1 MRFAPEIPMPSSTKA
16 APKKDANANIDLAEL
31 NKFSELA
38 SQWWDPTGKFRPLHD
53 INPLRLTL
61 IDEFSGGVKGKRAI
75 DVGCG
80 GGLVSEGLAKMGAQ
94 VTGIDMAD
102 KALAVAKLHSLE
114 ANVVVDYDEAT
125 AEAMAADL
133 PEQFDVVTCLEM
145 LEHVPDPASV
155 VAACAQLAKPGATLY
170 FSTISRT
177 LKAYALTVLGAEYV
191 LGLLPK
197 GTHEYAKFI
206 KPSELINFTRNAGLH
221 VVELRGLNY
230 NPFTHVAKWKEDTT
244 VNYLIVCRKK

>member
-1 MRFAPEIPMPSSTKA
+1 MSKAISSS
-16 APKKDANANIDLAEL
+16 DSNANIDPAEL

-61 IDEFSGGVKGKRAI
+61 IDQTSGGVKGKRAI
-75 DVGCG
+75 DIGCG
-80 GGLVSEGLAKMGAQ
+80 GGLVSEGLARMGAQ
-94 VTGIDMAD
+94 VTGVDMAT
-102 KALAVAKLHSLE
+102 KALAVAKLHALE
-114 ANVVVDYDEAT
+114 ANVVVDYREST
-125 AEAMAADL
+125 AEAMASES

-155 VAACAQLAKPGATLY
+155 VAACAKLAKPGATLY

-177 LKAYALTVLGAEYV
+177 PKAYALTVLGAEYI

-197 GTHEYAKFI
+197 GTHEYAKFL
-206 KPSELINFTRNAGLH
+206 KPSELINFTRNTGLQLA
-221 VVELRGLNY
+221 EMRGMDY
-230 NPFTHVAKWKEDTT
+230 NPFTHLAKWKADTT
-244 VNYLIVCRKK
+244 VNYIIVCRKS